1 MGLSLSNYFHFNPAD
16 PDRVPVMY
24 RYPRLAI
31 VEWDNH
37 RQAAFHPRPDDIQQ
51 PLPTVLDEDGH
62 VPDHLTSE
70 SISGFVKR
78 YLRNPDILV
87 EETEHF

>member
-1 MGLSLSNYFHFNPAD
+1 
-16 PDRVPVMY
+16 MY

-37 RQAAFHPRPDDIQQ
+37 RQAAFHPRPDAIQQ
-51 PLPTVLDEDGH
+51 PLLIILDEDGR